1 MPTIDEV
8 SAAIPDWAGRRI
20 EAVPISGGL
29 TNRNYRVEVDGV
41 ACFVRVPGPAT
52 ELLAIDRANELAN
65 TRAAALAG
73 VGPRVLHHLPAWD
86 VIVLEWLP
94 GRTMSN
100 EAFGEP
106 AMAAR
111 IAATLR
117 RLHAG
122 PRFQL
127 DFDMFRLT
135 ERYLRVVDELGAP
148 IPAGYREHL
157 GQVPRIEA
165 ALAARPLARVPCHN
179 DLLAENYLDDGTRL
193 WIVDYEY
200 SGNNDP
206 TFELGN
212 TCQELG
218 FDDDRVETLCAAYF
232 GEQQARSA
240 RPDAPP
246 DDHVRR
252 RLDAL
257 GGDPGAGSRRS
268 TTTSWAGPTSA
279 GRAPRRRSTD
289 PISAAGWPTPEA
301 EPRRG
306 QATDT
311 AASAALAAPA
321 GIDEDVDGHGRRK
334 APVEDVHLEHRP
346 LLGFGPEVDRPDR
359 PLHGVPVGGA
369 AQPPDDDAIEPD
381 RLAAVDRDPVRIAD
395 EHRPQSARRAVGPAL
410 PPGEDRIA
418 TDERALVRADERAEA
433 GLVGRVEHRQVGPE
447 VAISLL
453 EPERVEG
460 PVAERLQ
467 ACVMTGRREP
477 IPHGRRPGRSDIELP
492 TELTGIADPR
502 GHDGRRADPD
512 VDRPA
517 KRQRGIVDGIVAH
530 LAQDGPRR
538 RSPES
543 KAGPRLGL
551 VDDVDRRIVGLALE
565 RQPAHLA
572 GHVSRAGDHPE
583 ATPGRAG

>member
-65 TRAAALAG
+65 TRAAAVAG

-86 VIVLEWLP
+86 VMVLEWLP

-100 EAFGEP
+100 EAFGAP
-106 AMAAR
+106 AMPAR

-165 ALAARPLARVPCHN
+165 ALAARPLASVPCHN

-232 GEQQARSA
+232 GDSRPDLLARMRLQMIMSDVGWTLWAAIQAR
-240 RPDAPP
+240 
-246 DDHVRR
+246 V
-252 RLDAL
+252 
-257 GGDPGAGSRRS
+257 S
-268 TTTSWAGPTSA
+268 TI
-279 GRAPRRRSTD
+279 D
-289 PISAAGWPTPEA
+289 YDFMGW
-301 EPRRG
+301 
-306 QATDT
+306 
-311 AASAALAAPA
+311 
-321 GIDEDVDGHGRRK
+321 
-334 APVEDVHLEHRP
+334 
-346 LLGFGPEVDRPDR
+346 
-359 PLHGVPVGGA
+359 
-369 AQPPDDDAIEPD
+369 
-381 RLAAVDRDPVRIAD
+381 
-395 EHRPQSARRAVGPAL
+395 
-410 PPGEDRIA
+410 
-418 TDERALVRADERAEA
+418 ADERWA
-433 GLVGRVEHRQVGPE
+433 
-447 VAISLL
+447 
-453 EPERVEG
+453 
-460 PVAERLQ
+460 
-467 ACVMTGRREP
+467 
-477 IPHGRRPGRSDIELP
+477 
-492 TELTGIADPR
+492 
-502 GHDGRRADPD
+502 RA
-512 VDRPA
+512 A
-517 KRQRGIVDGIVAH
+517 AA
-530 LAQDGPRR
+530 LDGPDF
-538 RSPES
+538 
-543 KAGPRLGL
+543 GGW
-551 VDDVDRRIVGLALE
+551 LADA
-565 RQPAHLA
+565 R
-572 GHVSRAGDHPE
+572 G
-583 ATPGRAG
+583 